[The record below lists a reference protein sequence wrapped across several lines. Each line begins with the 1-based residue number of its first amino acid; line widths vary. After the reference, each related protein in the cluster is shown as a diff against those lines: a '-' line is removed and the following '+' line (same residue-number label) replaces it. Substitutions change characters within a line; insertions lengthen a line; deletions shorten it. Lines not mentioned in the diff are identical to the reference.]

1 MGHIGSTKGTTDSHS
16 ASEVDTSQ
24 ERTEALRWRSVFENS
39 AIGVAVADLN
49 GRVLSTNANYQKML
63 GYTESEFQGI
73 SFLDIT
79 HEDHREANWALV
91 TELLEGKRDQ
101 FQIEKQYRRKD
112 GSLVW
117 VSNNVSLVPGTDGT
131 PRFMMAL
138 SEDITERKRVEE
150 DLLKSEERVRLILDS
165 AAE

>member
-1 MGHIGSTKGTTDSHS
+1 MGHIGSTIGTTDGHS

-39 AIGVAVADLN
+39 AIGVAVADLH
-49 GRVLSTNANYQKML
+49 GRVLLTNANYQKML
-63 GYTESEFQGI
+63 GYTESEFQEL

-79 HEDHREANWALV
+79 YDDHRDANWTLV
-91 TELLEGKRDQ
+91 TELLNGNRDQ

-117 VSNNVSLVPGTDGT
+117 VRNNVSLIRGNEST
-131 PRFMMAL
+131 PQIMLDL
-138 SEDITERKRVEE
+138 SEEITE
-150 DLLKSEERVRLILDS
+150 
-165 AAE
+165 